1 LTKIITGSVRME
13 ALDQVVPDV
22 EGCSESKGA
31 FKSPVRTLARFFRK
45 SQQKWKK
52 KALTRR
58 ARIKDLQHKV
68 RDIDASRTGWKSK
81 VQQLESDK
89 EELAERLRVAEAER
103 ARLQAKVEE
112 YESKKA

>member
-1 LTKIITGSVRME
+1 ME

-22 EGCSESKGA
+22 DESSEPKDE
-31 FKSPVRTLARFFRK
+31 FKSPVRALVRFFRK

-58 ARIKDLQHKV
+58 AKIKDLQHKV

-81 VQQLESDK
+81 VEQLESAK
-89 EELAERLRVAEAER
+89 EDLAERLRVAEAER
-103 ARLQAKVEE
+103 VRLQAKVQE

>member
-1 LTKIITGSVRME
+1 ME
-13 ALDQVVPDV
+13 GLDQVVADA
-22 EGCSESKGA
+22 EGCSESKDA
-31 FKSPVRTLARFFRK
+31 FKSPVRILVRYFRK

-58 ARIKDLQHKV
+58 AKIKDLQHKV

-81 VQQLESDK
+81 VRQLESDK
-89 EELAERLRVAEAER
+89 EELAERLRVAEVER

-112 YESKKA
+112 CESKKA